1 LEVEKMRYEGEI
13 KGKAKQVKG
22 TVKEKLG
29 KATGDREM
37 HDEGKR
43 ERRDGRVQE
52 RVSQARR
59 VFGEAVEDVGEKIAS
74 G

>member
-1 LEVEKMRYEGEI
+1 MRYEGEL

-22 TVKEKLG
+22 RVKQGLG
-29 KATGDREM
+29 KATGDRGV

-43 ERRDGRVQE
+43 ERLEGELQE
-52 RVSQARR
+52 RVSHARR
-59 VFGEAVEDVGEKIAS
+59 LFGDAVEDVGEKIAS